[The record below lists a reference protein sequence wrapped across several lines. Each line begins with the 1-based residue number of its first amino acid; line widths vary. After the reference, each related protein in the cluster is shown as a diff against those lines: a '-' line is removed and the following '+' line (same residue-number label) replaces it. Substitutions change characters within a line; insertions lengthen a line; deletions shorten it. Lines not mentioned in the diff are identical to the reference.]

1 MLQVSRFDHDGNAD
15 KMPVGNYSTENPL
28 MSPDKQLDDLLAV
41 LVDRFGSE
49 TSLGEVRAISYAL
62 RMTREG
68 RKFSVSDV
76 AKATGVSK
84 QSLSRWL
91 QHHVDTGVVKT
102 QPAEDDARIQEITI
116 TDPARAYR
124 HLEPMAKIL
133 GCEVGQPRCV
143 AKRSP
148 R

>member
-1 MLQVSRFDHDGNAD
+1 LIFTD
-15 KMPVGNYSTENPL
+15 KRLE
-28 MSPDKQLDDLLAV
+28 DLLAA
-41 LVDRFGSE
+41 LVTRFGAE
-49 TSLGEVRAISYAL
+49 RTLGEVHATSYAL
-62 RMTREG
+62 RMSREG
-68 RKFSVSDV
+68 SKFSVSDV

-84 QSLSRWL
+84 QSISRWL

-124 HLEPMAKIL
+124 HLEPIAKIL
-133 GCEVGQPRCV
+133 GCEVGQPRRV

>member
-1 MLQVSRFDHDGNAD
+1 MIF
-15 KMPVGNYSTENPL
+15 T
-28 MSPDKQLDDLLAV
+28 DKQLEDLLAV
-41 LVDRFGSE
+41 LVARFGAE
-49 TSLGEVRAISYAL
+49 RSLGEIHATSYAL
-62 RMTREG
+62 RLSREG
-68 RKFSVSDV
+68 SKFSVSDV

-91 QHHVDTGVVKT
+91 QHHVDTGQVKT

-116 TDPARAYR
+116 TDPAWAYR

-133 GCEVGQPRCV
+133 GCEVGQPRRV

-148 R
+148 REEASRYCD